1 MILVDSYFFLPG
13 CCWLCRSVNTP
24 VIDTGMDL
32 DGINS
37 PDDPNPSANSRF
49 YVCADCA
56 LEMARMV
63 SSSRNIEFSTA
74 GSLEGINETNQILA
88 DSNLKLTERIEE
100 LEAALRTVV
109 SIPPFPQEASPKKSF
124 PVSNPEPEKTLKKSA
139 KTTNPNEAKI

>member
-13 CCWLCRSVNTP
+13 CCWLCRSINTP
-24 VIDTGMDL
+24 AIDTGMDL

-63 SSSRNIEFSTA
+63 SSSRNIEFNTA
-74 GSLEGINETNQILA
+74 GSVAGLNDSNQTIA

-100 LEAALRTVV
+100 LEAALRTVA
-109 SIPPFPQEASPKKSF
+109 SIPTVPNEPSPKKSF
-124 PVSNPEPEKTLKKSA
+124 VVSTPEEKTLKKPA
-139 KTTNPNEAKI
+139 KTTNPHEAKI